1 MVRETQCGFKQ
12 KSYVIR
18 PGFRLDNRVGHTNR
32 DNSRQEAGVGTGEE
46 AISKVKVNLTQHIK
60 INLTWSI
67 NLNVKSKALKFL
79 EENIRDYLH
88 DLWVGKDVLNTSQK
102 ALAIK
107 KRLINWTSLK

>member
-1 MVRETQCGFKQ
+1 MVRETQCSVKQ
-12 KSYVIR
+12 KSRVTR
-18 PGFRLDNRVGHTNR
+18 PGFRLDNHVGSTKW
-32 DNSRQEAGVGTGEE
+32 DNSRQEAGVGTREE
-46 AISKVKVNLTQHIK
+46 AISKAKVNLSQYIK
-60 INLTWSI
+60 INLTWFI

-88 DLWVGKDVLNTSQK
+88 DLWVGKDFLNTSQK